1 MTHKNI
7 SKSNVVICTIFYQ
20 DLAGLKRLVNSVN
33 DVEFI
38 FVDGR
43 FINWNGPILSE
54 DGSREFLQSKGFTII
69 DAPDLIEYQK
79 RNKYIETAQKLGYE
93 YCIVIDSD
101 EYVVKWDISDIQKDD
116 CYKHEQLHDNSSH
129 FPYYRIH
136 KSTARHISK
145 HQECFIGNK
154 QIFNQDVKTIKLV
167 THHDKTLRSEQ
178 RQKYRL
184 KYYNENP
191 VR

>member
-1 MTHKNI
+1 M
-7 SKSNVVICTIFYQ
+7 VICTIFYQ
-20 DLAGLKRLVNSVN
+20 DLAGLKRLVSSVN
-33 DVEFI
+33 DVDFI

-43 FINWNGPILSE
+43 FIHWNGPILSE

-79 RNKYIETAQKLGYE
+79 RNKYIEKAQELGYE
-93 YCIVIDSD
+93 YCLVMDSD
-101 EYVVKWDISDIQKDD
+101 EYVISWDISDIDGDD
-116 CYKHEQLHDNSSH
+116 CYKHEQLHDSSSH

-136 KSTARHISK
+136 KSTARHRIK
-145 HQECFIGNK
+145 HQECFIDNK
-154 QIFNQDVKTIKLV
+154 QIFNQDVKTIKLI

-178 RQKYRL
+178 RQEYRL

>member
-1 MTHKNI
+1 M
-7 SKSNVVICTIFYQ
+7 VICTIFYQ

-33 DVEFI
+33 DVDFI
-38 FVDGR
+38 FIDGR
-43 FINWNGPILSE
+43 FIHWNGPILSE
-54 DGSREFLQSKGFTII
+54 DGSREFLHSKGHIII

-79 RNKYIETAQKLGYE
+79 RNRYIEKAQELGYE

-101 EYVVKWDISDIQKDD
+101 EYVIKWDISGINNDD

-129 FPYYRIH
+129 FPHYRIH
-136 KSTARHISK
+136 STQARHISK
-145 HQECFIGNK
+145 HQECFINNR
-154 QIFNQDVKTIKLV
+154 QIFSQDAKTISLITK
-167 THHDKTLRSEQ
+167 HDKTLRPET

-184 KYYNENP
+184 QYYEENP

>member
-1 MTHKNI
+1 M

-20 DLAGLKRLVNSVN
+20 DLEGIKRLVNSVN
-33 DVEFI
+33 GVDFI

-43 FINWNGPILSE
+43 FINWNGPKLSE
-54 DGSREFLQSKGFTII
+54 DGSREFLQAKGHIII

-79 RNKYIETAQKLGYE
+79 RNRYIEFAQKMGYD

-101 EYVVKWDISDIQKDD
+101 EYVIKWDISGIDKDD

-136 KSTARHISK
+136 KSTARHRAK
-145 HQECFIGNK
+145 HQECFIDDR
-154 QIFNQDVKTIKLV
+154 QIFNQDVKTIPLI
-167 THHDKTLRSEQ
+167 TRHDKTLRDIS
-178 RQKYRL
+178 RQEYRL
-184 KYYNENP
+184 KYYDENP
-191 VR
+191 IR